1 MHRKHLIPE
10 AGEMAHWSRAP
21 SPLAEDPGIAKIL
34 LWVFV
39 KEERNGMAGKVRK
52 VTCRGTW
59 I

>member
-1 MHRKHLIPE
+1 
-10 AGEMAHWSRAP
+10 MAHWSRAP